1 MASYRFLVITGPRK
15 GGRAQLIQ
23 ALEAEANTQV
33 LDLDSMSNEEGAGV
47 TQEMF
52 ESRIMHTL
60 IWKFSPDKV

>member
-1 MASYRFLVITGPRK
+1 MASYRFLVITGPRE

-23 ALEAEANTQV
+23 ALEAEADTQLLN
-33 LDLDSMSNEEGAGV
+33 LDTISREEEAEV
-47 TQEMF
+47 SQEMF

>member
-33 LDLDSMSNEEGAGV
+33 LDLDSISNEEDAKV
-47 TQEMF
+47 SQEMF

>member
-1 MASYRFLVITGPRK
+1 MASYRFLVITGPRE

-23 ALEAEANTQV
+23 ALEAEADTQLLN
-33 LDLDSMSNEEGAGV
+33 LDTLSREEEAEV
-47 TQEMF
+47 SQEMF

>member
-1 MASYRFLVITGPRK
+1 MASYRFLVITGPRE

-23 ALEAEANTQV
+23 ALEAEADTQLLN
-33 LDLDSMSNEEGAGV
+33 LDTISREEAEV
-47 TQEMF
+47 SQEMF

>member
-33 LDLDSMSNEEGAGV
+33 LDLDSMSNEEGAEV

>member
-1 MASYRFLVITGPRK
+1 MASYRFLVITGPRE

-23 ALEAEANTQV
+23 ALKAEANTQV
-33 LDLDSMSNEEGAGV
+33 LDLDSMSNEEEAEV
-47 TQEMF
+47 SQEMF